1 MKVRAYISALSPAD
15 FVTIAF
21 LLFLTALNVLFH
33 ARVEEW
39 ALLAAINLVIIIAV
53 LLLAR
58 KAEESKSRLLIGL
71 HRWYCYLIILFIFK
85 EIYRMV
91 HPIHPTDYDQLFI
104 SIDRWMF
111 GVNPTQWIAQFAHPL
126 LTELLQIAYFSYYI
140 LFIILGVSLY
150 RRYAIGDF
158 DKAAFLIVYGFYLSY
173 LGYFSLP
180 GVGPRFTLHDFSTIE
195 TDLPGVLLTNVL
207 RAFINVGES
216 IPPSHA
222 DAINLVQRDV
232 FPSGHTQLTI
242 IVMTL
247 AFRYKISARWLVLI
261 LGSLLIVSTIYLRYH
276 YVVDLLA
283 GALLAWFTIWT
294 GDKLEAWWRR
304 TSQGFRS
311 GTIT

>member
-1 MKVRAYISALSPAD
+1 MKVRAFISTLSPAD
-15 FVTIAF
+15 LVTIAF
-21 LLFLTALNVLFH
+21 LLFLTALNVFFH
-33 ARVEEW
+33 SRVEEW
-39 ALLAAINLVIIIAV
+39 ALLAAINLAIIIAAA
-53 LLLAR
+53 LLAR

-85 EIYRMV
+85 ELHRMV

-111 GVNPTQWIAQFAHPL
+111 GVNPTQWISQFAHPL
-126 LTELLQIAYFSYYI
+126 LTELLQVAYFSYYV
-140 LFIILGVSLY
+140 LFIILGVALY
-150 RRYAIGDF
+150 RRHAIGDF

-173 LGYFSLP
+173 LGYFALP
-180 GVGPRFTLHDFSTIE
+180 GVGPRFTLHDFSSLE

-207 RAFINVGES
+207 RAFVNAGES
-216 IPPSHA
+216 IPQSHV

-247 AFRYKISARWLVLI
+247 AFRYKINARWLVLT

-294 GDKLEAWWRR
+294 GDKLELWWRR
-304 TSQGFRS
+304 TSQDLRS